1 MNLVLIGY
9 RGAGK
14 SSVAGELA
22 HRLGWESVDADIE
35 VERRAGRSIAE
46 IFAEGGEAS
55 FRELESQVLAE
66 LLQRPRIV
74 LAAGGGAVLRTDN
87 RERIVSAGK
96 VVWLKAD
103 AATIFRRVAADETSS
118 ARRPNLSTRGGEQ
131 EIVELLAQRM
141 PLYRQCAN
149 LEIDTEGKT
158 PAEVADEIL
167 DRLDRSELLRE
178 PP

>member
-1 MNLVLIGY
+1 MNIVLIGY

-14 SSVAGELA
+14 SSVARELA
-22 HRLGWESVDADIE
+22 ERLHWEWVDADDEIE
-35 VERRAGRSIAE
+35 RQAGRSIAA

-55 FRELESQVLAE
+55 FRDLESRVLAE
-66 LLQRPRIV
+66 LVQRQQVV
-74 LAAGGGAVLRTDN
+74 LAAGGGAVLSADN

-103 AATIFRRVAADETSS
+103 ADTISRRVTADETT
-118 ARRPNLSTRGGEQ
+118 AERRPNLTIQGGER

-149 LEIDTEGKT
+149 LEIDTEDKT
-158 PAEVADEIL
+158 PAEIADEIL
-167 DRLDRSELLRE
+167 DRLDRTELLRE
-178 PP
+178 GS